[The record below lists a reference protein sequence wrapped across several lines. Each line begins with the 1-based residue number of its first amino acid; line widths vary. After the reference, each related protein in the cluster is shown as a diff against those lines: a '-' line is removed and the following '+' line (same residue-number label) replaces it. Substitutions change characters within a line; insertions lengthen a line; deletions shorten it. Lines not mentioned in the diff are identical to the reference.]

1 MSGMNTDAGCEPF
14 FEMAEEGMPPADGD
28 GRISDANYPP
38 ARRPLGRAREDLI
51 GRGYRGVLSPSDVGG
66 PPGERAGLPGTR
78 ERVVPLGGVLE
89 ISSRPGV
96 GASLAAE
103 APLPASGRTGGV
115 GRAG

>member
-14 FEMAEEGMPPADGD
+14 FEMAEEGLPPADDD

-38 ARRPLGRAREDLI
+38 ARRPLGRAREVLI
-51 GRGYRGVLSPSDVGG
+51 GRGYRGVLSPSGVGG
-66 PPGERAGLPGTR
+66 PPGERTDLSGTR
-78 ERVVPLGGVLE
+78 EGDAPLGGVLK